1 MSIEF
6 SVKYKANSNHNKEL
20 VLTDKTVLMLMK
32 EHEISREQAIDLW
45 DKTVSFNNIM
55 LLKIVVTPE
64 NFSKAMSSI
73 MSNLIVYQIALV
85 AKYKKTGY
93 MIAAACIIQ
102 TNVREYLKRK
112 RINKGLLIE
121 MGEVD

>member
-64 NFSKAMSSI
+64 NFTEAMSSI
-73 MSNLIVYQIALV
+73 MSNLIVYQLALV
-85 AKYKKTGY
+85 AKYKKLG
-93 MIAAACIIQ
+93 I
-102 TNVREYLKRK
+102 
-112 RINKGLLIE
+112 
-121 MGEVD
+121 